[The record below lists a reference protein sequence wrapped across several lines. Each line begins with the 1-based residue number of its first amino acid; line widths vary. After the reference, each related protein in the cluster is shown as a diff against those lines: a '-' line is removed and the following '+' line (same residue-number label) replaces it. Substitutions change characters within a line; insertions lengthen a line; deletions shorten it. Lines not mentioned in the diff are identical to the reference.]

1 MALFANEPSHCHHFV
16 RLQPLIETRKALPL
30 VDWYVLLN
38 IRHKLFFTW
47 HFQPNIQSSVVW
59 IRFSAFT
66 ASIHTIPNRRRKVFK
81 QYQSL
86 PEGLSSSGCGTV
98 PLCGPGE
105 LCGAPTCSRKACH
118 WTPPCLQDQI
128 LMQGFPLQRWSFL
141 SSLMLSR
148 ERIHHGCAKYFNT
161 FKGNLLIS

>member
-1 MALFANEPSHCHHFV
+1 MALFANEPSDCHHFV

-59 IRFSAFT
+59 IRFSAWT

-105 LCGAPTCSRKACH
+105 LCGAPTCSRKTCH
-118 WTPPCLQDQI
+118 WTPPCLQDKMLKKI
-128 LMQGFPLQRWSFL
+128 LLLECLL
-141 SSLMLSR
+141 SHVLADNFGKDRHICSAGLGMKPKLT
-148 ERIHHGCAKYFNT
+148 ET
-161 FKGNLLIS
+161 M